1 VQLKILA
8 AMNVMNIDNIPEPMK
23 RVMGDKSLSMSQKM
37 VTFMA
42 FMPTLPNDP
51 KVEQYCKDN
60 LEVGTTIKQLIA
72 DNKILL
78 GKFDKNFKLDVI
90 CN

>member
-1 VQLKILA
+1 
-8 AMNVMNIDNIPEPMK
+8 MNIMNIDNIPEPMK

-72 DNKILL
+72 DNKIRL

>member
-1 VQLKILA
+1 
-8 AMNVMNIDNIPEPMK
+8 MK

-60 LEVGTTIKQLIA
+60 LEVGTTIKRLIA
-72 DNKILL
+72 DNKIRL
-78 GKFDKNFKLDVI
+78 GKLDKNFKLDVI

>member
-1 VQLKILA
+1 
-8 AMNVMNIDNIPEPMK
+8 MK

-42 FMPTLPNDP
+42 FMPRLPDDP
-51 KVEQYCKDN
+51 KVQQYCNDN
-60 LEVGTTIKQLIA
+60 LKIGVIIKRLIA
-72 DNKILL
+72 DNKIRL
-78 GKFDKNFKLDVI
+78 GKLDKNFKLDVI

>member
-1 VQLKILA
+1 
-8 AMNVMNIDNIPEPMK
+8 MNIDNIPEPMK

-60 LEVGTTIKQLIA
+60 LEVGTTIKRLIA
-72 DNKILL
+72 DNKIRL
-78 GKFDKNFKLDVI
+78 GKLDKNFKLDVI

>member
-1 VQLKILA
+1 
-8 AMNVMNIDNIPEPMK
+8 MNIMNIDNIPEPMK

-42 FMPTLPNDP
+42 FMPSLPNDP

-60 LEVGTTIKQLIA
+60 IEIGVTIKRLIA
-72 DNKILL
+72 DNKIRI
-78 GKFDKNFKLDVI
+78 GKLDKNFKLDVI

>member
-1 VQLKILA
+1 
-8 AMNVMNIDNIPEPMK
+8 MNIMNIDNIPEPMK

>member
-1 VQLKILA
+1 
-8 AMNVMNIDNIPEPMK
+8 MK

-42 FMPTLPNDP
+42 FMPSLPDDP
-51 KVEQYCKDN
+51 KVQRYCNDN
-60 LEVGTTIKQLIA
+60 LEIGVTIKRLIA
-72 DNKILL
+72 DNKIRL
-78 GKFDKNFKLDVI
+78 GKLDKNFKLDVI

>member
-1 VQLKILA
+1 
-8 AMNVMNIDNIPEPMK
+8 MNIMNIDNIPEPMK

-51 KVEQYCKDN
+51 KVEQYCEDN
-60 LEVGTTIKQLIA
+60 LEIGVIIKRLIA
-72 DNKILL
+72 DNKIRL
-78 GKFDKNFKLDVI
+78 GKLDKNFKLDVI